1 MPTKKK
7 RKTSPTKK
15 YKPLPRAIR
24 NELRTACAMKGH
36 SKMKSGKKMRLSE
49 QWDFM
54 GKFFHG
60 RPPNYPSQIEML
72 AEGRVGYADLFEEV
86 EVPATKKKDD
96 INTVTRLRLKQIIT
110 NDERRVYYSGTDIR
124 PDDLENFFDWFS
136 IDWRS

>member
-1 MPTKKK
+1 MMPTKKK
-7 RKTSPTKK
+7 RKTSATKK
-15 YKPLPRAIR
+15 KSLPRGIR

-36 SKMKSGKKMRLSE
+36 SKMKSSRKMQLNE

-54 GKFFHG
+54 GKYFHG

-72 AEGRVGYADLFEEV
+72 VEGRAGYADLFEEV

-124 PDDLENFFDWFS
+124 LEDLEKKM
-136 IDWRS
+136 

>member
-72 AEGRVGYADLFEEV
+72 AEGRA
-86 EVPATKKKDD
+86 
-96 INTVTRLRLKQIIT
+96 
-110 NDERRVYYSGTDIR
+110 ERKY
-124 PDDLENFFDWFS
+124 
-136 IDWRS
+136 